1 MIDTNNR
8 VAQGVTL
15 AVRQYHCKLCCV
27 CHTAA
32 DPSAVWD
39 LVYSFSLTLH
49 FSSLPHIQT
58 ALKWCNDRQKQDLAL
73 RALTKLDYIQPN
85 KRRTLFFFFFPL
97 THFSCHINK
106 DIPHLFDRIFPE
118 SLRWL
123 LATQQYGRSKWI
135 MGHIVEKNQVNVEL
149 DPENILAGNES
160 FNSNLKISDC
170 ILHFDM
176 FCATYCFPAK
186 VSARPLFW
194 MVWSALLFPALL
206 IQMRQIDKVIYISH
220 LANTEIIHYKGSI
233 GCWTLDYGTLKCSL
247 ISL

>member
-1 MIDTNNR
+1 M
-8 VAQGVTL
+8 

-32 DPSAVWD
+32 DPVWD

-58 ALKWCNDRQKQDLAL
+58 VLKWYIHRQKQDLVL
-73 RALTKLDYIQPN
+73 RALTKLDSTYNLI
-85 KRRTLFFFFFPL
+85 KGEVFFFFFFPL

-135 MGHIVEKNQVNVEL
+135 MGHIVEKNRVNVEL
-149 DPENILAGNES
+149 DPDNILAGNES
-160 FNSNLKISDC
+160 FNSNLKISDSMSAFY
-170 ILHFDM
+170 ILI
-176 FCATYCFPAK
+176 CFA
-186 VSARPLFW
+186 
-194 MVWSALLFPALL
+194 
-206 IQMRQIDKVIYISH
+206 
-220 LANTEIIHYKGSI
+220 
-233 GCWTLDYGTLKCSL
+233 
-247 ISL
+247 